1 MDLAT
6 HFRVIAQNWLRILVI
21 SLALAIVV
29 FLVSSFRA
37 DEYQATETL
46 SIRAGNTLN
55 QTEQDAATF
64 AAQVY
69 AKYVGTASFLT
80 AVVRDSKLKLSLSE
94 AASRISAS
102 PVGDLGYLDVKATG
116 PNRKDAETL
125 ARVAGGQLVSTIR
138 SAGDQKIASIVNP
151 LRIRIENLRNQASQ
165 LPAGSTDRLTLEA
178 QINQLV
184 QEQAQAFSTP
194 VDEATL
200 FGGALAGKHPIAPQ
214 PLRDAVLGFLVALV
228 VVSELTVLA
237 HFTGDRFCG

>member
-21 SLALAIVV
+21 SLVLATVV

-55 QTEQDAATF
+55 QSPQDAATF

-69 AKYVGTASFLT
+69 AKYVETASFLS

-94 AASRISAS
+94 AGGRISAS

-116 PNRKDAETL
+116 PNPKDSEVL
-125 ARVAGGQLVSTIR
+125 ARVAGAQLVDSVR
-138 SAGDQKIASIVNP
+138 SIGDKKISDIVNP
-151 LRIRIENLRNQASQ
+151 IRIRRQNLQQQREAAAN
-165 LPAGSTDRLTLEA
+165 GSTEAISLDA
-178 QINQLV
+178 QITQLIDA
-184 QEQAQAFSTP
+184 EAQAFST
-194 VDEATL
+194 
-200 FGGALAGKHPIAPQ
+200 
-214 PLRDAVLGFLVALV
+214 
-228 VVSELTVLA
+228 
-237 HFTGDRFCG
+237 

>member
-21 SLALAIVV
+21 SLVLAAVV
-29 FLVSSFRA
+29 FLASSFRS
-37 DEYQATETL
+37 DVYQATETL
-46 SIRAGNTLN
+46 SIRAGQTGG

-69 AKYVGTASFLT
+69 AKYVGAASFLS

-125 ARVAGGQLVSTIR
+125 TRVAGGQLVQSVRAI
-138 SAGDQKIASIVNP
+138 GDKKINDIVNP
-151 LRIRIENLRNQASQ
+151 LRVRRENLQQKRTQAT
-165 LPAGSTDRLTLEA
+165 PGSAEAVTLDA
-178 QINQLV
+178 QINQLL
-184 QEQAQAFSTP
+184 QSEADAFSTP
-194 VDEATL
+194 VDQINVV
-200 FGGALAGKHPIAPQ
+200 GGAIAEQDPISPK
-214 PLRDAVLGFLVALV
+214 PLRDA
-228 VVSELTVLA
+228 
-237 HFTGDRFCG
+237 

>member
-21 SLALAIVV
+21 SLVLAAVV
-29 FLVSSFRA
+29 FLASSFRS
-37 DEYQATETL
+37 DVYQATETL
-46 SIRAGNTLN
+46 SIRAGQTGG

-125 ARVAGGQLVSTIR
+125 ARVRA
-138 SAGDQKIASIVNP
+138 D
-151 LRIRIENLRNQASQ
+151 NL
-165 LPAGSTDRLTLEA
+165 
-178 QINQLV
+178 
-184 QEQAQAFSTP
+184 
-194 VDEATL
+194 
-200 FGGALAGKHPIAPQ
+200 
-214 PLRDAVLGFLVALV
+214 
-228 VVSELTVLA
+228 
-237 HFTGDRFCG
+237 